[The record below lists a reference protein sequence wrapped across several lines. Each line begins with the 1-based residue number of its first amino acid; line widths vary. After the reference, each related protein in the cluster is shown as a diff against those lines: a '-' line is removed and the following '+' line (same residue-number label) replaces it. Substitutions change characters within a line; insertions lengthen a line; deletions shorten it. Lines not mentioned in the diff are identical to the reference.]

1 MSGRRNFL
9 IPHVHNHLI
18 EQGLTP
24 QLVLFQEAAS
34 SSDVPSVG
42 TLWKGSKHY
51 RKCLQQCEEGTQ
63 PVIEALT
70 MDSLADQPG
79 SLVPGKTTLER
90 RTKRNGLPVTSVL
103 KIIVRGK

>member
-1 MSGRRNFL
+1 M
-9 IPHVHNHLI
+9 
-18 EQGLTP
+18 P

-70 MDSLADQPG
+70 MDSLADQVG
-79 SLVPGKTTLER
+79 SLVPER
-90 RTKRNGLPVTSVL
+90 NKKYNFGEED
-103 KIIVRGK
+103 KKEIVRGK